1 MKLER
6 IEIEL
11 TVCKIADP
19 AQADLDRPFTFLSRT
34 DGELSLVCP
43 TACVPADTLARED
56 GWRAIRVAGS
66 MDFGLVGILAN
77 LAKVLADGGV
87 PLFAISTFDT
97 DYILVKAADHARALA
112 LLRDAGHEIA

>member
-1 MKLER
+1 
-6 IEIEL
+6 
-11 TVCKIADP
+11 
-19 AQADLDRPFTFLSRT
+19 
-34 DGELSLVCP
+34 
-43 TACVPADTLARED
+43 
-56 GWRAIRVAGS
+56 

-97 DYILVKAADHARALA
+97 DYILVKAADHARAIA

>member
-6 IEIEL
+6 IETEL
-11 TVCKIADP
+11 TVCKIKDP

-43 TACVPADTLARED
+43 TDRVPADPRARED
-56 GWRAIRVAGS
+56 GWRAFRVAGS

-77 LAKVLADGGV
+77 LAKALADGGV
-87 PLFAISTFDT
+87 PLFAVSTFDT
-97 DYILVKAADHARALA
+97 DYILVKAVNYARALQ